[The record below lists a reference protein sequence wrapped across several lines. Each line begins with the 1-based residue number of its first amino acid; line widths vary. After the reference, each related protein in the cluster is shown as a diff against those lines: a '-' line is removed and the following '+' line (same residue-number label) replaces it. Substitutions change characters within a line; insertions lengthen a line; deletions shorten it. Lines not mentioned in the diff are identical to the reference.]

1 MLYNLLRERSI
12 TQQDPLKLHYNIHDK
27 KWKQLILANV
37 EFPKNSRSSGVT
49 CLDVDHTFNSYLI
62 SGSLDSSL
70 MIYDLESLQVLAEF
84 ERGKAHAL
92 AITDAQWFPFDSN
105 IFVTAS
111 RDMLVK
117 LWDSNSLKSVIN
129 WKMNASVYMTAIP
142 ANHSSPLLVAVGME
156 GHTIRMCDLKS
167 GASTHTLRGH
177 SGSVHTLQ
185 WSPHHSYM
193 LASGSS
199 DGYIKYW
206 DIRKA
211 SPVLKSLT
219 YSTFE
224 NLKSHTGSVKGLSFS
239 SDGLWMVSVGQ
250 DNVIRLWDGYNG
262 TYTGVQASWSY
273 GRIYTNVR
281 PVITHSADTS
291 SPKVYL
297 PNNKH
302 IQEFDLMT
310 LDKGQSYFGHYGA
323 VSCIALDRSRTS
335 LYSVSINSLR
345 YRVVQIKKYC
355 NGLDRIMFQIM
366 GVDYHHNAEKSLKK
380 LQCYHQIQSKV

>member
-1 MLYNLLRERSI
+1 
-12 TQQDPLKLHYNIHDK
+12 
-27 KWKQLILANV
+27 
-37 EFPKNSRSSGVT
+37 
-49 CLDVDHTFNSYLI
+49 
-62 SGSLDSSL
+62 
-70 MIYDLESLQVLAEF
+70 
-84 ERGKAHAL
+84 
-92 AITDAQWFPFDSN
+92 
-105 IFVTAS
+105 
-111 RDMLVK
+111 
-117 LWDSNSLKSVIN
+117 
-129 WKMNASVYMTAIP
+129 
-142 ANHSSPLLVAVGME
+142 ME

-177 SGSVHTLQ
+177 VGSVNTLQ

-219 YSTFE
+219 YSNFD
-224 NLKSHTGSVKGLSFS
+224 NLKSHTGSVKGLAFS

-273 GRIYTNVR
+273 GRIYTYVR

-291 SPKVYL
+291 SPTLYL
-297 PNNKH
+297 PNHKH

-310 LDKGQSYFGHYGA
+310 LDKGQNHFGHYGA

-335 LYSVSINSLR
+335 MYSVRINILR
-345 YRVVQIKKYC
+345 DRVVQIKKYC

-366 GVDYHHNAEKSLKK
+366 GVDYLHNEMIAR
-380 LQCYHQIQSKV
+380 QSQENLSATGRF